1 MTFAVPKI
9 FASVR
14 PADLAEAV
22 SGLFGRKH
30 AELEQLVPMRRP
42 YSETEPDVSK
52 RVDQIRYEQ
61 MLEREVDRQLM
72 SEVER
77 EDRKTLDRVRQALYA
92 D

>member
-9 FASVR
+9 FSSVR
-14 PADLAEAV
+14 PSDLAEVV
-22 SGLFGRKH
+22 SGLFSRH
-30 AELEQLVPMRRP
+30 NAELEQLVPLKRP
-42 YSETEPDVSK
+42 YSETAPEVCK

-61 MLEREVDRQLM
+61 MLEREIDRQLL

-77 EDRKTLDRVRQALYA
+77 EDRETLDRVRAALYA